1 MTPWTV
7 AHQAP
12 LSMGFSRL
20 ECWSGWPCP
29 PPGDLPNPGMEPG
42 SPTLQADSL
51 PSEPPGKPWLLSKF
65 VGYRNACSPIPSPGD
80 FSDSGIEPGS
90 PALQADS
97 LPAELPEKPKCSQ
110 KEESPG
116 EENGNPVHYSCLK
129 NPMDRGAWSATVH
142 GGHKESDTT

>member
-1 MTPWTV
+1 MKVTQSRLFSTPWTRR
-7 AHQAP
+7 
-12 LSMGFSRL
+12 SMEFHRP
-20 ECWSGWPCP
+20 EYWSGQPFP
-29 PPGDLPNPGMEPG
+29 SPGDLPNTGIEPK
-42 SPTLQADSL
+42 SPTLQVDSL
-51 PSEPPGKPWLLSKF
+51 PTEPQGKPKNTGVGSPSLLQQIF
-65 VGYRNACSPIPSPGD
+65 QNP
-80 FSDSGIEPGS
+80 GIEPGS

>member
-1 MTPWTV
+1 MEVLNEKHTLCFCDLCVYAESLSHVWLFVTPWTV

-29 PPGDLPNPGMEPG
+29 PPGDLPNPGIEPG

-97 LPAELPEKPKCSQ
+97 LPAELPRKPQ
-110 KEESPG
+110 KATNDSRG
-116 EENGNPVHYSCLK
+116 TTGK
-129 NPMDRGAWSATVH
+129 PMT
-142 GGHKESDTT
+142 